1 MPANVLKKLA
11 QKSIPDCVNPE
22 DTIPLNDL
30 HDVFATAEVDGLIAG
45 LSKEQESWKL
55 QQTNAVLFILDT
67 LRFSIFE
74 TTDFG

>member
-45 LSKEQESWKL
+45 LSKELES
-55 QQTNAVLFILDT
+55 
-67 LRFSIFE
+67 
-74 TTDFG
+74 